1 MANMVNTIKALVT
14 DATMLSE
21 AAVDGKLAT
30 RADASKHQG
39 EFQNIVAGVNETLD
53 AVIGP
58 LNVAAEYVDRISKG
72 DIPPRITENYNGD
85 FNEIKLNLNN
95 CIDIMN
101 NLLTEADRVVKA
113 AADGNLEERANPA
126 LFIGGWKE
134 LVVGV
139 NNIVTNIVEPLMV
152 TADYVDQVSK
162 GVIPPAITTEYKGQY
177 NVIKG
182 NLNNMVR
189 MMNDLL
195 AQTDILIK
203 AAADGELDKRADA
216 TLFVGGWNKLVAG
229 VNDAVS
235 NIVNPLMVT
244 ADYVDQV
251 SKGVIPPAIT
261 TEYKGQYNV
270 IKGNLNNMVRMMNDL
285 LAQTDILIKA
295 AADGELDKRADAT
308 LFVGGWNKLVAG
320 VNDAVSNIVNPLM
333 VTATYVDNISKGDIP
348 APITAEYKGQYN
360 IIKTNLNL
368 LIESMNLIT
377 HSAKEIASGNLL
389 IEIKERSGKDELMQ
403 ALAAMVAQ
411 LSHVVGEVKAADNVA
426 AGAMEMSSGS
436 ESMSQGATEQAA
448 AAEEASSSME
458 QMSANIRQNA
468 DNALQTEK
476 IAVKSAQDALEGGKA
491 VTETVAAMREI
502 AGKITII
509 EEIARARPT
518 CWR

>member
-1 MANMVNTIKALVT
+1 MRNSFAMANMVNTIKALVT

-244 ADYVDQV
+244 A
-251 SKGVIPPAIT
+251 
-261 TEYKGQYNV
+261 
-270 IKGNLNNMVRMMNDL
+270 
-285 LAQTDILIKA
+285 
-295 AADGELDKRADAT
+295 
-308 LFVGGWNKLVAG
+308 
-320 VNDAVSNIVNPLM
+320 
-333 VTATYVDNISKGDIP
+333 TYVDNISKGDIP

-411 LSHVVGEVKAADNVA
+411 LSHVVGEVKAAADNVA

>member
-1 MANMVNTIKALVT
+1 
-14 DATMLSE
+14 
-21 AAVDGKLAT
+21 
-30 RADASKHQG
+30 
-39 EFQNIVAGVNETLD
+39 
-53 AVIGP
+53 
-58 LNVAAEYVDRISKG
+58 
-72 DIPPRITENYNGD
+72 
-85 FNEIKLNLNN
+85 
-95 CIDIMN
+95 
-101 NLLTEADRVVKA
+101 
-113 AADGNLEERANPA
+113 
-126 LFIGGWKE
+126 
-134 LVVGV
+134 
-139 NNIVTNIVEPLMV
+139 
-152 TADYVDQVSK
+152 
-162 GVIPPAITTEYKGQY
+162 
-177 NVIKG
+177 
-182 NLNNMVR
+182 
-189 MMNDLL
+189 
-195 AQTDILIK
+195 
-203 AAADGELDKRADA
+203 
-216 TLFVGGWNKLVAG
+216 
-229 VNDAVS
+229 
-235 NIVNPLMVT
+235 
-244 ADYVDQV
+244 
-251 SKGVIPPAIT
+251 
-261 TEYKGQYNV
+261 
-270 IKGNLNNMVRMMNDL
+270 MVRMMNDL

-411 LSHVVGEVKAADNVA
+411 LSHVVGEVKAAADNVA